1 MNRFYT
7 LPRPVIFAHR
17 GASAHAPENTLAA
30 FRLALEQGADGIELD
45 AKCTLDGEVVVM
57 HDASLQRTTGGIGK
71 VWEHTLAE
79 IKQLDAGRWKGV
91 EFTGERVPTLREVFA
106 AFGGKLIINVE
117 LTNYGHINDGLVEK
131 VLALAAEFKLE
142 DSILLS
148 SFSPQNIRRARQINP
163 QIPAALLALRGL
175 PGAFSRSRWM
185 VPTSPLGLHPY
196 WTDVTPK
203 LVQAE
208 KARGRFINVWT
219 VNNPG
224 EIRRLKDLGVDGLF
238 TDDPLMARHVLEGG

>member
-1 MNRFYT
+1 MNRFFT

-17 GASAHAPENTLAA
+17 GASAHTPENTLAA

-45 AKCTLDGEVVVM
+45 AKCTSDGEVVVM
-57 HDASLQRTTGGIGK
+57 HDACLLRTTGASGK

-79 IKQLDAGRWKGV
+79 IKQLDAGKWKGA
-91 EFTGERVPTLREVFA
+91 EFTGEGVPTLRDVFTA
-106 AFGGKLIINVE
+106 LGGKLIINVE
-117 LTNYGHINDGLVEK
+117 LTNYGHSNDGLVEK

-148 SFSPQNIRRARQINP
+148 SFSPQNIHRAREINP

-185 VPTSPLGLHPY
+185 VPISPVGLHPY
-196 WTDVTPK
+196 YTDVTPH
-203 LVQAE
+203 LVQVE
-208 KARGRFINVWT
+208 KMRGRFINVWT
-219 VNNPG
+219 VNDPG
-224 EIRRLKDLGVDGLF
+224 EIRRLRDLGVDGLF
-238 TDDPLMARHVLEGG
+238 TDDPLLARRVLEGG